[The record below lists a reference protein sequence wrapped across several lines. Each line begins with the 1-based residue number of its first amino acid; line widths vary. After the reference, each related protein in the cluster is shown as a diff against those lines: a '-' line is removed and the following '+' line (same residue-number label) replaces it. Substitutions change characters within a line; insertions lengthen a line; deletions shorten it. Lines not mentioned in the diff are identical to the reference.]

1 MVATVHK
8 PWGRKGRDGQW
19 KIKEGWEKFEKKN
32 KQKRASDITLTHGL
46 ALGTGQTVGWCWSES
61 LFFFR
66 KIGARGK
73 GLPT

>member
-46 ALGTGQTVGWCWSES
+46 ALGGLSH
-61 LFFFR
+61 FFFR
-66 KIGARGK
+66 KIGAMGK